1 MNGGYSN
8 QTASSTVYVY
18 IMHSNLAKQ
27 FNQAGRSDAGCISGA
42 LMLCVVG
49 GKLSEGINFS
59 DDLGRYVSYSYLVY

>member
-1 MNGGYSN
+1 M
-8 QTASSTVYVY
+8 
-18 IMHSNLAKQ
+18 Q

-59 DDLGRYVSYSYLVY
+59 DDLGRYICYIASCSYLVFL